1 MGGPDA
7 DRPEHLAGGNFAK
20 NSAKP
25 QLRTTMMTVVQ
36 FFDGSAMWPVLN
48 MLAGLKAAS

>member
-7 DRPEHLAGGNFAK
+7 ERPERLAGGNFAK

-36 FFDGSAMWPVLN
+36 FVDGSVMWPVLN
-48 MLAGLKAAS
+48 MLAGLKEAP